1 MDDFVAGRVEIE
13 WCPKYV
19 ELCQTFVCSVVQAVE
34 RESPSHSEM
43 CRGRLVFYKFKQRI
57 LAQSFNFCWMNKNIK
72 QDQITS
78 IKTEQFPALQ
88 GNSNANLNR
97 IRASKWKQ

>member
-1 MDDFVAGRVEIE
+1 
-13 WCPKYV
+13 
-19 ELCQTFVCSVVQAVE
+19 
-34 RESPSHSEM
+34 
-43 CRGRLVFYKFKQRI
+43 
-57 LAQSFNFCWMNKNIK
+57 MNKNIK

-97 IRASKWKQ
+97 MHASKWKQ